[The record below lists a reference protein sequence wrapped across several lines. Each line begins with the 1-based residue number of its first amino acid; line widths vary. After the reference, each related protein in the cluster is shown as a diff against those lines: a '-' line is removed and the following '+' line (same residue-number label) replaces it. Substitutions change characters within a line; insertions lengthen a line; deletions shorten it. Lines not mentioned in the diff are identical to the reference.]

1 MISFF
6 SVSTILKNEIKT
18 ELYIFICR
26 LLNIAYEIAAIW
38 MSFSRPKSL
47 ILIHSVKFCP
57 QLIAREDGF

>member
-26 LLNIAYEIAAIW
+26 LLNIAYEIAAI
-38 MSFSRPKSL
+38 
-47 ILIHSVKFCP
+47 
-57 QLIAREDGF
+57 